1 MPAALTPA
9 RRRGIEHLDDRSMPE
24 SVRGRAMADLVR
36 SNVWFGGARAVTR
49 TLLPLLRADRSIT
62 MLDVGTGH
70 ADIPRQV
77 RRDAR
82 RRGVSLTVIGA
93 DVAASLLRSA
103 LPSLDAAI
111 CGDAVRLP
119 LRDASV
125 DVIVC
130 SQLLH
135 HFDDVGARG
144 LLAELH
150 RVSRGWVVISDLQR
164 SWAAAGGFWLG
175 ATILRFHPITR
186 HDGVVSVM
194 RGFTSTELRR
204 MITESTGA
212 TPTVRRA
219 PFWRLTAVWDTRGAP
234 A

>member
-9 RRRGIEHLDDRSMPE
+9 RRRGIEHLDDPSVPE
-24 SVRGRAMADLVR
+24 SVRARAMADLAR

-49 TLLPLLRADRSIT
+49 TLLPLLQADQPIT
-62 MLDVGTGH
+62 LLDVGTGH
-70 ADIPRQV
+70 ADIPSQV
-77 RRDAR
+77 RRDAL

-93 DVAASLLRSA
+93 DMAPSLLRAA
-103 LPSLDAAI
+103 LPTLDGAI
-111 CGDAVRLP
+111 CGDAARLP

-135 HFDDVGARG
+135 HFDDAGARRLIG
-144 LLAELH
+144 ELH

-175 ATILRFHPITR
+175 ATLLRFHPVTR

-194 RGFTSTELRR
+194 RGFTTTELHGL
-204 MITESTGA
+204 ISEATGA
-212 TPTVRRA
+212 TPSVRRA
-219 PFWRLTAVWDTRGAP
+219 P
-234 A
+234 